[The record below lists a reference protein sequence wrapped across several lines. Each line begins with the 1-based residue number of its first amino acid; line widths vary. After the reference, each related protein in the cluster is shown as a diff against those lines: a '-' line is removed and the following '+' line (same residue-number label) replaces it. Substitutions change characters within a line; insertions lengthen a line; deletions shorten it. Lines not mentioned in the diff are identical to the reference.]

1 MSEEAF
7 RQQLEAIRADYRR
20 DLPAKL
26 AKIDNLWGE
35 IAGGGANP
43 AGLAELVRELH
54 TIAGSAK
61 TFGVAGVSEAAA
73 AAESYLE
80 PLSRKR
86 KPPNARQLAGFT
98 PLLDA
103 LKQAAGPGAS

>member
-7 RQQLEAIRADYRR
+7 RQQLEAIRAEYRR

-26 AKIDNLWGE
+26 ARIENLWSE
-35 IAGGGANP
+35 IAGGGSKP
-43 AGLAELVRELH
+43 ARLAELVRELH

-73 AAESYLE
+73 AAESYLD
-80 PLSRKR
+80 PLSRRR
-86 KPPNARQLAGFT
+86 KPPTARELAGFT

-103 LKQAAGPGAS
+103 LRQAAGPGAA